1 MDNLLEQVTDKIN
14 FNPQVHEAT
23 KDGDPLRNE
32 DGTIR
37 LKKNWKTEA
46 VDRQGRKFNPKVHG
60 NDQELDSEGY
70 LKVRRRESKGVLG
83 STNRTEAFVAKYK
96 EAGYAYRPVNDEGGR
111 VEQFVQNDW
120 EPVVDKKG
128 RAEMPVGQARSPGT
142 KAVLMR
148 KPIEWYEADQ
158 KLKQVR
164 RAAAFKQKTAPKEE
178 QGQYEVK
185 SPLR

>member
-1 MDNLLEQVTDKIN
+1 MKE
-14 FNPQVHEAT
+14 ET
-23 KDGDPLRNE
+23 KKGERLRKE
-32 DGTIR
+32 EGTIR
-37 LKKNWKTEA
+37 LKKKWKTEA

-60 NDQELDSEGY
+60 NEQELDSEGY
-70 LKVRRRESKGVLG
+70 LKVQRRESKGAPG
-83 STNRTEAFVAKYK
+83 SNNRTEAFVAKYK
-96 EAGYAYRPVNDEGGR
+96 ETGYAYRPVNDEGGR